1 MGPSSSSVD
10 PREAYKKKSAK
21 RTGTSQFLMQ
31 IHPGDEELLP
41 PNSQQSL
48 LGVGRHP
55 EIVTNYASIIERES
69 PYFPISS
76 GSVSDQGSSSRVVV
90 VAAAPTIDRDAS
102 PPPKAQPEQA
112 RKPQRDK

>member
-10 PREAYKKKSAK
+10 PKEAYKKKSAK
-21 RTGTSQFLMQ
+21 RTGNSQFLMQ

-48 LGVGRHP
+48 LGVSSHAG
-55 EIVTNYASIIERES
+55 IVTNYANIIERES
-69 PYFPISS
+69 PYFPICS
-76 GSVSDQGSSSRVVV
+76 GSVGDQGSSSRVVV
-90 VAAAPTIDRDAS
+90 VAVAPTID
-102 PPPKAQPEQA
+102 QQA